1 MNLQHQDKFKV
12 TIKLLPPVANSSGR
26 VTIITNNKDAEL
38 SYELSYLSFTWEDY
52 KDTLISSIN
61 CSIEDNTNTANL
73 VKHRLTKVLNLVK
86 NWDYNIVIKK
96 EKLNPIDFSKNTL
109 SCDYDKLVKLET
121 EIKNYARTANKTA
134 I

>member
-1 MNLQHQDKFKV
+1 MNLQYQDKFKV

-73 VKHRLTKVLNLVK
+73 VRHQLTKVLNLAK
-86 NWDYNIVIKK
+86 NWDYNIVIKR
-96 EKLNPIDFSKNTL
+96 EKLNPINFSKNIL